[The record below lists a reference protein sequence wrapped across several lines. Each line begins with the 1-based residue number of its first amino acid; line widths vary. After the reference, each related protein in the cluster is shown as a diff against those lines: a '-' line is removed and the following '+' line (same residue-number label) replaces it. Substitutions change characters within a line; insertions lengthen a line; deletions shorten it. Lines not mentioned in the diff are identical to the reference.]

1 MTSLTNEG
9 RDVENDEIKVA
20 GVLHAETE
28 QVLPL
33 SIDIG
38 VTYWV

>member
-1 MTSLTNEG
+1 LNEG
-9 RDVENDEIKVA
+9 CDVENDEIKVA
-20 GVLHAETE
+20 GELHAETK

-38 VTYWV
+38 VTY